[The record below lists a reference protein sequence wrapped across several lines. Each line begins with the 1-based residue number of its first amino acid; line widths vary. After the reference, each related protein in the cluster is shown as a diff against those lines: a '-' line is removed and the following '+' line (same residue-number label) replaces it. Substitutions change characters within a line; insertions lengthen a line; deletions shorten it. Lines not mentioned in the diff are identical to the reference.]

1 MGILATVKFN
11 SSFEITGEN
20 PVQGET
26 GTNYFI
32 ISSDP
37 LTQEFISQ
45 SK

>member
-1 MGILATVKFN
+1 MFN

-20 PVQGET
+20 HVQDVT

-37 LTQEFISQ
+37 LTQEFISR
-45 SK
+45 KK